1 MFVARNCTVTDPN
14 NYITRANINY
24 PTTKEEIE
32 DKLIDILGG
41 HFEVG
46 ENQDGTRW
54 IDYLQDYERVSTQAI
69 QFGVNLI
76 NLETV
81 IKTEDVATRIVPLRC

>member
-1 MFVARNCTVTDPN
+1 MPRHCTVVDNN

-24 PTTKEEIE
+24 PSTKKEME

-41 HFEVG
+41 HFETG
-46 ENQDGTRW
+46 ANEDGSRY
-54 IDYLQDYERVSTQAI
+54 IDYLQNYERISSQFI

-76 NLETV
+76 DITQH
-81 IKTEDVATRIVPLRC
+81 IKTEDVATRIIALRC